1 MKILDQNKTEYPELR
16 DLDFHAEKTSLFWLR
31 QRDLNNPFERDN
43 PKYSPYQIVS
53 PDIGYAVVRDKC
65 IRAYVPTIYK
75 TPPAYLDYEVLGLV
89 GSRYQIVHNSDLYE
103 SLITASER
111 AFSGQ
116 DTGVQLVEQSA
127 RNGAWSKATLHYPS
141 IGRDIRQ
148 LTGKKTHLRLSAGFS
163 NTYDG
168 SGKVRAFVGCTDLWC
183 MNGCSVMES
192 SKIARKHTSGFDL
205 RNLTTFLTEG
215 FETFNKKVS
224 IWQQWADRRVTPVQ
238 AKKLL
243 EDLGLAGRRGKGI
256 MEQVEK
262 EFSQRGE
269 SLWAIYSALTYE
281 ASHDSESFPTRRTR
295 GADTVA
301 LTLDRRASNVE
312 RLVNNPA
319 FLALAA

>member
-1 MKILDQNKTEYPELR
+1 MINTENKTQYPELR
-16 DLDFHAEKTSLFWLR
+16 ELGFNSKLVPIQTTPY
-31 QRDLNNPFERDN
+31 PFTAIAPE
-43 PKYSPYQIVS
+43 V
-53 PDIGYAVVRDKC
+53 GVAVVRDRVVSDMATFATGDDKV
-65 IRAYVPTIYK
+65 IGI
-75 TPPAYLDYEVLGLV
+75 V
-89 GSRYQIVHNSDLYE
+89 GDRYRIIHNRDLYQ
-103 SLITASER
+103 SLIEASER

-116 DTGVQLVEQSA
+116 DTGVQLVEESA

-148 LTGKKTHLRLSAGFS
+148 LTGKSTHLRLKAGFQ

-205 RNLTTFLTEG
+205 RNLTEFLTEG
-215 FETFNKKVS
+215 FETFNKKVL
-224 IWQQWADRRVTPVQ
+224 IWQQWADRRVTPDE

-243 EDLGLAGRRGKGI
+243 EDLGLEGRRGKGI
-256 MEQVEK
+256 MEQIEK
-262 EFSQRGE
+262 EFDQRGE

-281 ASHDSESFPTRRTR
+281 ASHSSEAFPARKTK
-295 GADTVA
+295 GVDTVA
-301 LTLDRRASNVE
+301 LTLDRRAQNVE
-312 RLVNNPA
+312 RLVHSPA

>member
-1 MKILDQNKTEYPELR
+1 MINTENKTQYPELR

-31 QRDLNNPFERDN
+31 PRDLNDPFERDN
-43 PKYSPYQIVS
+43 PESAPYQIVS

-75 TPPAYLDYEVLGLV
+75 TPPLSLDYEVLGLV

-111 AFSGQ
+111 TIYGQ

-148 LTGKKTHLRLSAGFS
+148 LTGKKTHLRLSASFT

-168 SGKVRAFVGCTDLWC
+168 SGKVRVQVGCTDLWC
-183 MNGCSVMES
+183 MNGCSILES
-192 SKIARKHTSGFDL
+192 LRLTGKHTSGFDL
-205 RNLTTFLTEG
+205 KSLTNFLVQG
-215 FETFNKKVS
+215 FETFNEKVS

-243 EDLGLAGRRGKGI
+243 EDLGLEGRRAKGI
-256 MEQVEK
+256 MEQIEK

-281 ASHDSESFPTRRTR
+281 ASHSSEQFPTRRTK
-295 GADTVA
+295 GADTTA
-301 LTLDRRASNVE
+301 LTLDRRAQNVE

>member
-1 MKILDQNKTEYPELR
+1 MINTENKTQYPELR
-16 DLDFHAEKTSLFWLR
+16 TLGFNSKLVPIQTTPY
-31 QRDLNNPFERDN
+31 PFTAIAPE
-43 PKYSPYQIVS
+43 V
-53 PDIGYAVVRDKC
+53 GVAVVRDRVVSDMATFATGDDKV
-65 IRAYVPTIYK
+65 IGI
-75 TPPAYLDYEVLGLV
+75 V
-89 GSRYQIVHNSDLYE
+89 GDRYRIIHNRDLYQ
-103 SLITASER
+103 SLIEASER

-116 DTGVQLVEQSA
+116 DTGVQLVEESA

-148 LTGKKTHLRLSAGFS
+148 LTGKSTHLRLKAGFQ

-205 RNLTTFLTEG
+205 RNLTEFLTEG
-215 FETFNKKVS
+215 FETFNKKVL
-224 IWQQWADRRVTPVQ
+224 IWQQWADRRVTPDE

-243 EDLGLAGRRGKGI
+243 EDLGLEGRRGKGI
-256 MEQVEK
+256 MEQIEK
-262 EFSQRGE
+262 EFDQRGE

-281 ASHDSESFPTRRTR
+281 ASHSSEAFPARKTK
-295 GADTVA
+295 GVDTVA

-312 RLVNNPA
+312 RLVHSPA